1 MPLLLTQEDLRP
13 LVSDPGAAEGAFQAV
28 EAAYREYQLGAAK
41 HYAGVS
47 LPLSGEQG
55 SLRILPGATPAT
67 GASVRFYPMASRSD
81 NPDSAV
87 NLLFD
92 GHDGHLLAMLSG
104 DDLNL
109 FRTAVPAGIGCRHLA
124 PAGARIFGMLGSGRQ
139 SRGQLVAARH
149 ALPALEQVR
158 VFSPNPVHRAAF
170 AREMGD
176 RLQLPIEPC
185 DDPRAVVDGADVV
198 GVTSNARQPVLETDW
213 VKPGALVVSIA
224 SGQLPADLVARSRV
238 IVSGMNEVVG
248 AGRREPY
255 KSMIAAGTYS
265 PDRIA
270 AEIGEVLL
278 GVKPGR
284 GRDDE
289 TVIYEMPGMSFWD
302 VAVVRWAYNW
312 AVANDVGREFHLT
325 SMG

>member
-1 MPLLLTQEDLRP
+1 MSLLLTQNDLRP
-13 LVSDPGAAEGAFQAV
+13 LMSDPIATEGAFQAV
-28 EAAYREYQLGAAK
+28 EAAYREYQQGAAK
-41 HYAGVS
+41 HYPGMD

-55 SLRILPGATPAT
+55 SLRILPGATLAT
-67 GASVRFYPMASRSD
+67 GASLRFYPMASRSE

-92 GHDGHLLAMLSG
+92 GTNGQLLAMLSG

-109 FRTAVPAGIGCRHLA
+109 FRTGVPAGIGCRHLA
-124 PAGARIFGMLGSGRQ
+124 PRGARTFGMLGSGRQ

-149 ALPALEQVR
+149 ALPALERVR
-158 VFSPNPVHRAAF
+158 LYSPNPEHRNAF
-170 AREMGD
+170 AREMTD
-176 RLQLPIEPC
+176 RLQLPVEARDNPQ
-185 DDPRAVVDGADVV
+185 AVVEGADVV
-198 GVTSNARQPVLETDW
+198 GVTSNARQPVLEAGW

-224 SGQLPADLVARSRV
+224 SGQLPPDLVARSRV
-238 IVSGMNEVVG
+238 IVSGINEVVG

-270 AEIGEVLL
+270 AEMGEVLL
-278 GVKPGR
+278 GTKPGR

-289 TVIYEMPGMSFWD
+289 VVIYEMPGMSFWD
-302 VAVVRWAYNW
+302 VAVVRWAYDW
-312 AVANDVGREFHLT
+312 AVANEVGTEFHLT